1 MWKRGTY
8 LGGLQFHS
16 SIPFLNSFPNSL
28 KKLGDKEKNKGG
40 ERRENRKEGGERGK
54 CLYLLLQ
61 EFKSLYFA
69 VVWFVLWVFVE
80 CGACVCVMLAF
91 VLACLVLCCV
101 VWCIVCGMFMCGCV
115 VVRVVYCEREGEGGH
130 TIVPLCKKY
139 STLGTKF

>member
-69 VVWFVLWVFVE
+69 VVWVCVVGVCRVWRVCLRD
-80 CGACVCVMLAF
+80 ACVC
-91 VLACLVLCCV
+91 ACVFGVVLCCV
-101 VWCIVCGMFMCGCV
+101 MYCVWNVYVWLRGGACCV
-115 VVRVVYCEREGEGGH
+115 
-130 TIVPLCKKY
+130 L
-139 STLGTKF
+139 